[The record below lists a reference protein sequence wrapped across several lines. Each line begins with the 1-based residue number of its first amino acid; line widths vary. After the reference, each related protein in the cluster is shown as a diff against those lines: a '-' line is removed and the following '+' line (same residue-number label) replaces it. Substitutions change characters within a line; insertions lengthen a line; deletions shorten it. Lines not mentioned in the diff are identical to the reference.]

1 MGEMSQSVV
10 AFEDLLNETFVNY
23 ASLSAKIGGAVKTHA
38 DMVSKAVAI
47 QRQFLVLAAKSRKP
61 ADAALIALL
70 KPTSEQIQQIQDFR
84 EKNRTHEHFI
94 HLSAISESIPALG
107 WVTVSPTPGP
117 YVKEM
122 VDASQFYTNKVLV
135 GYKDKDKT
143 HVDWAKAWLS
153 FLTGLQAYIKQYHT
167 TGLSWN
173 PRGGDAGTGQSN
185 GASAAPAGGPLP
197 PPPPPP
203 AGFFDE
209 PGKGDDRSALFAALN
224 KGEDVTRGL
233 KKISADQQTHK
244 NPSLRASGVVPDK
257 PVVAAKPANL
267 GPQKPAARLPPKMAL
282 EGKKWMIENQIG
294 QKNLVIEN
302 CEMNQSINVYKC
314 EDCVLTVKGKVNS
327 ITVDLSKK
335 FSIVFQNIVSV
346 VEFINSQKIQAQA
359 MGVVPTITVDKVD
372 NFELYLAKESLQ
384 CEIISSKSSGIN
396 ISVPDSKTG
405 DYVEHPI
412 PEQLKTVWTGK
423 GFKTDA
429 LESA

>member
-1 MGEMSQSVV
+1 MSDLSQSVL
-10 AFEDLLNETFVNY
+10 AFDDLLANTLNNY
-23 ASLSAKIGGAVKTHA
+23 LSLSAKIGGHVKTHS
-38 DMVSKAVAI
+38 DMVSVAVRY
-47 QRQFLVLAAKSRKP
+47 QRDFLVTASKSIKP
-61 ADAALIALL
+61 DDSTLINLL
-70 KPTSEQIQQIQDFR
+70 KPTSVQISQIQDFR
-84 EKNRTHEHFI
+84 EKNRTNEHFV

-135 GYKDKDKT
+135 SYKEKDKT
-143 HVDWAKAWLS
+143 HTEWAKAWLS

-167 TGLSWN
+167 TGLTWN
-173 PRGGDAGTGQSN
+173 PRGVKATAVQSN
-185 GASAAPAGGPLP
+185 GSSAGGPLLP

-209 PGKGDDRSALFAALN
+209 SSKDDDRSALFAQLN
-224 KGEDVTRGL
+224 VGTDVTRGL
-233 KKISADQQTHK
+233 RKVSAEQQTHK
-244 NPSLRASGVVPDK
+244 NPTLRTTSVVPDK
-257 PVVAAKPANL
+257 PTIAAKPANL
-267 GPQKPAARLPPKMAL
+267 GAQRQQARMPPKFEL

-294 QKNLVIEN
+294 QKNLIIEN
-302 CEMNQSINVYKC
+302 AEMNQSINVYKC
-314 EDCVLTVKGKVNS
+314 EDCVLQVKGKVNS

-335 FSIVFQNIVSV
+335 FSIVFDNIVSV

-359 MGVVPTITVDKVD
+359 MGVVPTVTVDKVD
-372 NFELYLAKESLQ
+372 NFELYLGKDSLK

-396 ISVPDSKTG
+396 ISVPNSSG

-429 LESA
+429 VESA